1 VGKHNNTYSVSLFD
15 KDGNDVSDLY
25 WLRREYG
32 DAVIEPLAITVKA
45 GDAQKIYDGT
55 PLKCDEYEL
64 IQGQLLEG
72 HYVNVCLVKGEQ
84 TDVGRSDNMISQI
97 VIFDENGKEVTQN
110 YLIELL
116 TGKLK
121 VTYR

>member
-1 VGKHNNTYSVSLFD
+1 MSLFD

-25 WLRREYG
+25 WLRQEYG

-84 TDVGRSDNMISQI
+84 TDVGRSDNMISQF

-110 YLIELL
+110 YSIELL
-116 TGKLK
+116 AGKLK